1 MSAKSIV
8 SVIKF
13 GFFVVLPVALAMQA
27 GLLTNIVSAMFSILR
42 SL

>member
-8 SVIKF
+8 NVVTF
-13 GFFVVLPVALAMQA
+13 GFFVVLPVVFAMQA
-27 GLLTNIVSAMFSILR
+27 GLLPNIVSAMFSILR